1 MLMARI
7 PKNYQGSKPT
17 GRHIKELLPN
27 VLKGYETMHAAKVKY
42 LIDAW
47 PELIGVKLAKMTAV
61 EGFSQGTLKIKVTN
75 STLLSLLSGPEKTK
89 LLFKL
94 REKFPSAGIK
104 NIQFFIG

>member
-7 PKNYQGSKPT
+7 PKNYQGNRPT

-27 VLKGYETMHAAKVKY
+27 VLKGYETMHAAKVRY

-47 PELIGVKLAKMTAV
+47 PELIGSKLATMTSV
-61 EGFSQGTLKIKVTN
+61 EGFAQGIVKVKVTN
-75 STLLSLLSGPEKTK
+75 STLLSLLSGPEKAK
-89 LLFKL
+89 LLATL
-94 REKFPSAGIK
+94 RERFPSAGIK